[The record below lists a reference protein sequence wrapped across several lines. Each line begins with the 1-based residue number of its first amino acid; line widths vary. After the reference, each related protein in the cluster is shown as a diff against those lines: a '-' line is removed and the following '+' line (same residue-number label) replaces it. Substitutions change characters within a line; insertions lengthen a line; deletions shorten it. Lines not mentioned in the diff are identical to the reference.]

1 MPPFDEVVVVE
12 PLPELDEVD
21 ELLEVEPEEVTL
33 PEVDELVEL
42 DEVTLPEVELD
53 EETLPELELDEET
66 LPEVLDEVDE

>member
-1 MPPFDEVVVVE
+1 MPPFDVVVVVE
-12 PLPELDEVD
+12 PLPELLEVD
-21 ELLEVEPEEVTL
+21 ELLEVELDEVTL

-53 EETLPELELDEET
+53 DET